1 MNLKYL
7 PDLVN
12 EIHNKKSI
20 IDDFRNFNF
29 GYQNLIKIIN
39 YEHLQ
44 FCIGIDEKINY
55 KSEDK
60 KFYLSTNLELLFGF
74 YTTTYIEFD
83 LYLDNTLQNHYIL
96 EPNKFVPFTDIF
108 DVKYIIFSINDTKS
122 RFNIRNVKNLEFD
135 QIRFI
140 FLGALLD
147 IIQRK
152 ETIDSKLLIIP
163 I

>member
-1 MNLKYL
+1 MKLNNNLNIIYDYL
-7 PDLVN
+7 I
-12 EIHNKKSI
+12 E
-20 IDDFRNFNF
+20 
-29 GYQNLIKIIN
+29 Q
-39 YEHLQ
+39 Q
-44 FCIGIDEKINY
+44 
-55 KSEDK
+55 
-60 KFYLSTNLELLFGF
+60 TNNLLFGF

-83 LYLDNTLQNHYIL
+83 LYLDNILQNHYIL
-96 EPNKFVPFTDIF
+96 EPNKFTPFTDTSGK
-108 DVKYIIFSINDTKS
+108 KYIIFSINDTQS
-122 RFNIRNVKNLEFD
+122 RFNIRNVKSDLN